1 MHQGGEETAVP
12 RTDTRDRI
20 IRSSLELMR
29 RRGYAGTAISDIVNE
44 SKAPRGSVTFHFPG
58 GKEEIAAEVVDL
70 MTRDILDHVDRA
82 AEHATTA
89 AAVVRAQITEIG
101 DLLESSGWVAG
112 CPVAPITVELADD
125 SEVIRRACA
134 HFFSMWQASLARRLA
149 DRGLDDARATRV
161 AAMAVYAVEGALTVS
176 RADRDLDPLHTVA
189 DEISLLCEFGGDG
202 GPRAHGAIAD
212 RASV

>member
-1 MHQGGEETAVP
+1 MP
-12 RTDTRDRI
+12 RTDTRDRV
-20 IRSSLELMR
+20 IRSSLELIR

-101 DLLESSGWVAG
+101 DLLKSSGWVAG

-161 AAMAVYAVEGALTVS
+161 AAMAIYAIEGALTVS

-189 DEISLLCEFGGDG
+189 DEISLLCESGGG
-202 GPRAHGAIAD
+202 RGSPGP
-212 RASV
+212 

>member
-1 MHQGGEETAVP
+1 MP
-12 RTDTRDRI
+12 RTDTRDRV

-70 MTRDILDHVDRA
+70 MTHDILDDVDRA

-89 AAVVRAQITEIG
+89 GAVVRAQIAEIG
-101 DLLESSGWVAG
+101 DLLEASGWVAG

-125 SEVIRRACA
+125 SEVIRRASA
-134 HFFSMWQASLARRLA
+134 HFFNMWQASLARRLA
-149 DRGLDDARATRV
+149 DRGLDDSRATRV
-161 AAMAVYAVEGALTVS
+161 AAMTIYAIEGAVVVS
-176 RADRDLDPLHTVA
+176 RATRNLDPLHLVA
-189 DEISLLCEFGGDG
+189 DEISLLCEFGAGG
-202 GPRAHGAIAD
+202 GPQAYDAIAD
-212 RASV
+212 RAGM